1 MIPNYKQAMEWYDIY
16 KRRAKHSINTGSC
29 VITKLNRIYR
39 CSEVRSMYFED
50 SYYVLTEVNTE
61 YEPDVRKVK
70 VLEFEK
76 LIESKRLLYYDSERP
91 MAYDTI
97 IKHNQPKMLKK

>member
-1 MIPNYKQAMEWYDIY
+1 MIPKYNEAMEWYDIY

-39 CSEVRSMYFED
+39 CSEVYSWGFEE

-61 YEPDVRKVK
+61 FEPDVRKVK
-70 VLEFEK
+70 VFEFEK
-76 LIESKRLLYYDSERP
+76 LIENKRLLYYDSFRP
-91 MAYDTI
+91 MTYDAI
-97 IKHNQPKMLKK
+97 IKQMNGKMLKK